1 MFKNFRDKIALSG
14 VTVLGIGVA
23 LLVFTFI
30 SAYGFLTRNLEIIA
44 SQDLVQTF
52 GEALAPLIAS
62 CIRIMYLGVMGWI
75 GSLVSIRGVTI
86 IANAPKAEVVI
97 PQKPLVQ
104 QKQAVP
110 QQRVQP
116 QPQPKPQPE
125 EGKPEAKREAKPK
138 PEPSEPEFVVI
149 PLDEIEQGQPKP
161 QEPQASS

>member
-75 GSLVSIRGVTI
+75 GSLLTIRGVTLI
-86 IANAPKAEVVI
+86 TNAPKTEVGVMS
-97 PQKPLVQ
+97 Q
-104 QKQAVP
+104 QK
-110 QQRVQP
+110 P
-116 QPQPKPQPE
+116 QPQQVN
-125 EGKPEAKREAKPK
+125 AKPR
-138 PEPSEPEFVVI
+138 EEAEPEVKPVEPELAAI
-149 PLDEIEQGQPKP
+149 PLEEMEQQQQTP
-161 QEPQASS
+161 QGSQESS